1 MQKPRRMKVSSSR
14 QKRKKQKRIDRL
26 RRVLGSSNPSRL
38 RGGNY
43 VREGSEKERCCE
55 HALTRVDTDACRVNP

>member
-1 MQKPRRMKVSSSR
+1 MQKPKKMKVSSSR

-43 VREGSEKERCCE
+43 VREGSED
-55 HALTRVDTDACRVNP
+55 ALTRVDTDACRVNP